1 MLNIIL
7 SILLVVICVFVIL
20 FICLQEPKEE
30 GLGGLTGISN
40 SFVNHKRNKSVNRR
54 LARVTGVLTAAFMII
69 CVVISI
75 VTVNG

>member
-1 MLNIIL
+1 MLNIGL
-7 SILLVVICVFVIL
+7 SILLVIICVFVIL

-40 SFVNHKRNKSVNRR
+40 TYVNNKRNKSVNRR
-54 LARVTGVLTAAFMII
+54 LAKVTAILTAAFMII

-75 VTVNG
+75 VAVNG

>member
-1 MLNIIL
+1 MLNIGL
-7 SILLVVICVFVIL
+7 SILLVIICVFVIL

-40 SFVNHKRNKSVNRR
+40 SYINHKRNKSVNRR

-69 CVVISI
+69 CIVISI
-75 VTVNG
+75 VAVNG

>member
-40 SFVNHKRNKSVNRR
+40 SFVNRR

-69 CVVISI
+69 CA
-75 VTVNG
+75 